1 VLTSEKTKNRLTGA
15 LPLRR
20 NIFRGT
26 TQFALSRHSQTPI
39 SPAPI
44 TRRLR
49 APLKARNAGS
59 EVMAFEHSATGSHPA
74 RLSAD
79 FVVQSVFVN
88 AFDVCDYITHHFS
101 CQEILKIFV
110 ILHIFKIFF
119 LFIFICR

>member
-1 VLTSEKTKNRLTGA
+1 
-15 LPLRR
+15 LRR

-26 TQFALSRHSQTPI
+26 TQFALSRRSQTPI

-44 TRRLR
+44 TQRLR
-49 APLKARNAGS
+49 APLKTRNAGS